1 MTAVISVLASP
12 MALVRAQPAGAG
24 YPTEPVRI
32 VVGFPA
38 GGGIDAV
45 ARVLAPQLAA
55 VLQQPVIIENKPG
68 DNGLIALQQVALA
81 KADGQ
86 TVFFGTTGSLSV
98 NPVFIKPA
106 PVDVEKDFAPVTQLC
121 SVDMVVLTGPASP
134 FKDLAGLARHAK
146 GGQNVSFA
154 SSGIGSLPHLAA
166 QMLSDQAG
174 LRATHVTFKGS
185 APALTDVMGGHV
197 DFVIDAVGVVMPH
210 VRAGKVQAL
219 ATTSARRLAA
229 LPNVPAVAETI
240 PGFDVPNWYGAV
252 VRAGTPKET
261 IRTLQTAIANAMR
274 EPDVQQK
281 LMELGA
287 VPVGSTPEAFGA
299 YMKAESVRWGRV
311 IREAKIRPE

>member
-1 MTAVISVLASP
+1 MSYTFASASRLNANDVACRSGLRARQLCGVRGQVL
-12 MALVRAQPAGAG
+12 
-24 YPTEPVRI
+24 T
-32 VVGFPA
+32 
-38 GGGIDAV
+38 
-45 ARVLAPQLAA
+45 
-55 VLQQPVIIENKPG
+55 
-68 DNGLIALQQVALA
+68 GLIAQQTLAREHRQPDFNGQILVIREELLAVLAALA
-81 KADGQ
+81 KADGH

-121 SVDMVVLTGPASP
+121 TVDMVVLTGPASP

-240 PGFDVPNWYGAV
+240 PGFDAPPTGTARSYGPVHRRRRSA
-252 VRAGTPKET
+252 RCKRPS
-261 IRTLQTAIANAMR
+261 RTRCASRMCSR
-274 EPDVQQK
+274 
-281 LMELGA
+281 
-287 VPVGSTPEAFGA
+287 S
-299 YMKAESVRWGRV
+299 
-311 IREAKIRPE
+311 